1 MCKYIASPDL
11 IQIISPELLR
21 HGRLRVPM
29 PKPRGR
35 EHTTL
40 TETASLVVRV
50 LERLPGV
57 KMIAPGEI
65 RTTQRRKGGKRHLT
79 LVYTTAGFE
88 LIITGQSV
96 QKVAVHTTGDVS
108 AVGHALLAHKE
119 LREFDTNVRERKP
132 GM

>member
-1 MCKYIASPDL
+1 
-11 IQIISPELLR
+11 
-21 HGRLRVPM
+21 M

-40 TETASLVVRV
+40 TETATEVVRV
-50 LERLPGV
+50 LERIPGV

-79 LVYTTAGFE
+79 LVYTSAGFE

-96 QKVAVHTTGDVS
+96 QKVAVHTEGDPLL
-108 AVGHALLAHKE
+108 VGGALLAHKE
-119 LREFDTNVRERKP
+119 LREFAAKARERKP
-132 GM
+132 GI

>member
-1 MCKYIASPDL
+1 
-11 IQIISPELLR
+11 
-21 HGRLRVPM
+21 M

-40 TETASLVVRV
+40 TETATIVVRT
-50 LERLPGV
+50 LERIPGV

-79 LVYTTAGFE
+79 LVYTRAGFE

-96 QKVAVHTTGDVS
+96 QKVAVHTDGDPH
-108 AVGHALLAHKE
+108 AVAAALLAHKD
-119 LREFDTNVRERKP
+119 LREFDTKTRERKP
-132 GM
+132 GV